1 MSPTKDFVLLIVDDN
16 EMNRDLLERHLKHQ
30 GYGKTRMAVDGQ
42 QAIEILNAEK
52 IDLVLLDI
60 MMPVING
67 YEVLEYLKADLH
79 LRHIPVIMISALDE
93 VDRIAACIELGAEDY
108 LTKPYNRTILK
119 ARISASLEKKCLRD
133 QETFNRLKL
142 EEAYKELGEAYKE
155 LEEVKNKLEL
165 MTRQDGLTGI
175 ANRSY
180 FDRTLIREWKTS
192 VRNQEFFSLIIF
204 DIDFF
209 KQFNDTYGHLVGDEC
224 LRKVAMVAERTICR
238 PRDVAARYGGEEFA
252 VILPDTSADG
262 AMLIAQKLCDS
273 VEALEIPHALSK
285 VSKYVTIS
293 IGVTTNIAY
302 QTSSSDQM
310 IGNADKALYQ
320 AKREGR
326 NRVVVCSDQ
335 PLVIRELA

>member
-1 MSPTKDFVLLIVDDN
+1 MSPIKDFVLLIVDDN
-16 EMNRDLLERHLKHQ
+16 EMNRELLERHLKHQ
-30 GYGKTRMAVDGQ
+30 GYSKIRMAVNGQ
-42 QAIEILNAEK
+42 QAIDVLNAEK
-52 IDLVLLDI
+52 VDLVLLDI
-60 MMPVING
+60 MMPIISG
-67 YEVLEYLKADLH
+67 YQVLEYLKADPH
-79 LRHIPVIMISALDE
+79 LRFIPVIVISSLDE
-93 VDRIAACIELGAEDY
+93 TDRMAACIELGAEDY
-108 LTKPYNRTILK
+108 LPKPYNRTILK
-119 ARISASLEKKCLRD
+119 ARVNACLEKKLLRD
-133 QETFNRLKL
+133 QETLNRQKLEAAYKEL
-142 EEAYKELGEAYKE
+142 EEAYKEL
-155 LEEVKNKLEL
+155 EEIKNKLEL

-180 FDRTLIREWKTS
+180 FDQILIREWKAS
-192 VRNQEFFSLIIF
+192 MRNQESLSLIMF

-224 LRKVAMVAERTICR
+224 LRKVARVAERVICR

-252 VILPDTSADG
+252 MILPDTNADG

-293 IGVTTNIAY
+293 IGVTTNIADPTY
-302 QTSSSDQM
+302 LADRL
-310 IGNADKALYQ
+310 IGNADRALYQ

-326 NRVVVCSDQ
+326 NRVVVCLDR